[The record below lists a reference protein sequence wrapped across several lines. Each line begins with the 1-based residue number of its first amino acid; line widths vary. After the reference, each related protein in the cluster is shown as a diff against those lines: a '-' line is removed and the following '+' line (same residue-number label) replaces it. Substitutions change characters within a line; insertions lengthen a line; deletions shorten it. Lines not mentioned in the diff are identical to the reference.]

1 MRHLEQRQVH
11 RKQREPQYDHRQSNI
26 RTPQRSMKQG
36 YLSYLI
42 ELLNSD
48 EWVGAGECVEI
59 AKGKHKLPEG
69 WKEYIRLQ
77 WRQLK

>member
-1 MRHLEQRQVH
+1 
-11 RKQREPQYDHRQSNI
+11 
-26 RTPQRSMKQG
+26 MKQG

-42 ELLNSD
+42 ELLNAQ
-48 EWVGAGECVEI
+48 EWAGQGENIEI
-59 AKGKHKLPEG
+59 AKGKHKLPES

>member
-1 MRHLEQRQVH
+1 
-11 RKQREPQYDHRQSNI
+11 
-26 RTPQRSMKQG
+26 MKQG

-48 EWVGAGECVEI
+48 EWVGVGECVEI

-69 WKEYIRLQ
+69 WNEYIMLQ